1 VHVALRQE
9 CSCLIACS
17 QGRRSGTLVQV
28 RPAELL
34 RGKHKDAAGDYRN
47 DDGGQNHSRLYR
59 IAALAATLRS
69 SSASYQSFR
78 PRAVS
83 ALVGVSPTQKPML
96 AMIAKLSSRARK

>member
-1 VHVALRQE
+1 MSASTLMTTVTCMPIKKAVRTRTEVMVHVALRQE

-69 SSASYQSFR
+69 SSAS
-78 PRAVS
+78 
-83 ALVGVSPTQKPML
+83 
-96 AMIAKLSSRARK
+96 